1 MQYTHLGS
9 TGLVVS
15 RICLGTMT
23 YGTSEWRPWV
33 LDEDASRPF
42 IQRALELGV
51 TFFDTADMYSRGR
64 SEEVLGRALRE
75 FGRRQ
80 DVVIAT
86 KVFFPMGPGPND
98 RGLSRPHILH
108 AIDESLR
115 RLGTDYVDLYQI
127 HWPSRSVPLAETMEA
142 LDTLRQ
148 QGKVRAIGVSN
159 FGLQDLSDLLA
170 VGRCETNQL
179 PYSLLSR
186 AIEYAIQQK
195 CIDAGIGILCYSP
208 LAQGLLTGK
217 FSSPDEV
224 PEGRAR
230 TRHFS
235 KERPQT
241 RHGEAGC
248 EAETFTALEEIHR
261 LSAGIHSPM
270 ATLALAWL
278 LHQSGVT
285 AVIAGARHP
294 DQIVQAAQAA
304 DLRLS
309 HETMAELTAATDPV
323 KRMLGP
329 NPDLW
334 QSATD
339 SRFR

>member
-1 MQYTHLGS
+1 MRYRTLGQTGITVS
-9 TGLVVS
+9 TVAMGCWAIVGDSTWGPQDEAESLAT
-15 RICLGTMT
+15 IQAA
-23 YGTSEWRPWV
+23 
-33 LDEDASRPF
+33 LDA
-42 IQRALELGV
+42 GV
-51 TFFDTADMYSRGR
+51 NFFDTAEAYGDGYSE
-64 SEEVLGRALRE
+64 SLLGRALA
-75 FGRRQ
+75 GRRHEA
-80 DVVIAT
+80 VIAT
-86 KVFFPMGPGPND
+86 KVSPSY
-98 RGLSRPHILH
+98 LSQ
-108 AIDESLR
+108 DEVRRHCERSLQ

-195 CIDAGIGILCYSP
+195 CIGAGIGILCYSP

-248 EAETFTALEEIHR
+248 EAETFAALEEIHR
-261 LSAGIHSPM
+261 LSARVHAPM

-285 AVIAGARHP
+285 TVIAGARHP
-294 DQIVQAAQAA
+294 DQIVQAAHAA
-304 DLRLS
+304 DLQLS
-309 HETMAELTAATDPV
+309 HETMAELTAATDTV
-323 KRMLGP
+323 KRMLSP

-334 QSATD
+334 QPAAE

>member
-1 MQYTHLGS
+1 MRYRTLGQTGITVSVVAMGCWAIVGDS
-9 TGLVVS
+9 TWGPQDEAASVAT
-15 RICLGTMT
+15 IQAA
-23 YGTSEWRPWV
+23 
-33 LDEDASRPF
+33 LDA
-42 IQRALELGV
+42 GV
-51 TFFDTADMYSRGR
+51 NFFDTAEAYGDGYSE
-64 SEEVLGRALRE
+64 SLLGRALA
-75 FGRRQ
+75 GRRHEA
-80 DVVIAT
+80 VIAT
-86 KVFFPMGPGPND
+86 KVSPSY
-98 RGLSRPHILH
+98 LSR
-108 AIDESLR
+108 DEIRQHCERSLQQ
-115 RLGTDYVDLYQI
+115 LGTDYVDLYQI
-127 HWPSRSVPLAETMEA
+127 HWPSRTVPLAETMEA

-235 KERPQT
+235 SERPQT
-241 RHGEAGC
+241 RHGEPGC
-248 EAETFTALEEIHR
+248 EAETFAALEEIR
-261 LSAGIHSPM
+261 RISASVHEPM
-270 ATLALAWL
+270 AAVALGWL
-278 LHQSGVT
+278 LHQPGVT
-285 AVIAGARHP
+285 SVIAGARHP
-294 DQIVQAAQAA
+294 EQIRQAAHAA
-304 DLRLS
+304 DLQLS
-309 HETMAELTAATDPV
+309 LETIAGLTIASDEV
-323 KRMLGP
+323 KQMLGP

-334 QSATD
+334 QSAAE
-339 SRFR
+339 SRSR